1 MSASSN
7 PRPTALAPGGES
19 GDPEVRTASAPAAD
33 LVVERFSVVPLVA
46 LSLSVFALCSAEFAL
61 IGLLLDV
68 SGDMHVTVA
77 TAGQLLSVYA
87 FAVAVG
93 GPVVTVLTARMAPKK
108 LALALLAI
116 FAVANVLG
124 ALAPT
129 FGMLMGAR
137 TIGALT
143 HSTFAAVSILLA
155 IRLSPPGRQASAI
168 AWVAG
173 GLGLATVLGGPLGTV
188 IGEHWGWR
196 ATFWSVAGAAV
207 IGALA
212 IGFLIPGGLGGGQR
226 VSLRSEVGALG
237 KSQVLWAMGITV
249 VSQTGWFLLY
259 SYITP
264 LLRQVTGFSA
274 GVSAGMLFVFGM
286 GGFIGNAL
294 GGRFADKSLRG
305 TLAAMLAVL
314 AAMLLLIGAG
324 AGSPAP
330 TVAAVLL
337 IGLASGALVPPL
349 QAWALGAAGG
359 GSTLV
364 LAANTS
370 AFNLGNAAGSWTGS
384 RLLGSGTAVNTLAYV
399 GAAIVLLSLIGVLIA
414 LRNRPDSTTPPDGL
428 AA

>member
-1 MSASSN
+1 MA
-7 PRPTALAPGGES
+7 
-19 GDPEVRTASAPAAD
+19 
-33 LVVERFSVVPLVA
+33 ERFSVIPLVA

-68 SGDMHVTVA
+68 SSDMHVTVA

-87 FAVAVG
+87 FAVAIG

-108 LALALLAI
+108 LAIALLVT
-116 FAVANVLG
+116 FALANILG
-124 ALAPT
+124 ALAT
-129 FGMLMGAR
+129 FGTLMGAR

-188 IGEHWGWR
+188 IGEQWGWR
-196 ATFWSVAGAAV
+196 ATFWTVAGAAV
-207 IGALA
+207 VGVLT
-212 IGFLIPGGLGGGQR
+212 IGFLIPGGLGGGQK

-274 GVSAGMLFVFGM
+274 GVSAGMLFVFGL

-305 TLAAMLAVL
+305 TLAAMLAIL
-314 AAMLLLIGAG
+314 AAMLLLIGVG
-324 AGSPAP
+324 AGQPAP
-330 TVAAVLL
+330 TIAAVLL

-370 AFNLGNAAGSWTGS
+370 A
-384 RLLGSGTAVNTLAYV
+384 
-399 GAAIVLLSLIGVLIA
+399 
-414 LRNRPDSTTPPDGL
+414 STSATPPVPGPDLGCS
-428 AA
+428 APAPRSTPSPTWEPQSSCCP

>member
-7 PRPTALAPGGES
+7 PQSTALAPGGEPS
-19 GDPEVRTASAPAAD
+19 DPAVPAAPVTAAD
-33 LVVERFSVVPLVA
+33 PVVERFSVVPLVA

-68 SGDMHVTVA
+68 SSDMHVTVA

-87 FAVAVG
+87 FAVAIG

-108 LALALLAI
+108 LALALLVA
-116 FAVANVLG
+116 FALANVLG

-129 FGMLMGAR
+129 FDTLMAAR

-188 IGEHWGWR
+188 IGEQWGWR
-196 ATFWSVAGAAV
+196 ATFWTVAGAAV
-207 IGALA
+207 VGVVA
-212 IGFLIPGGLGGGQR
+212 IGFLIPGGLGGGQK
-226 VSLRSEVGALG
+226 VLLRAEIGALG
-237 KSQVLWAMGITV
+237 TSQVLWAMGITV

-264 LLRQVTGFSA
+264 LLRHVTGFSA

-305 TLAAMLAVL
+305 TLAAMLALL
-314 AAMLLLIGAG
+314 AAMLLLIGVG
-324 AGSPAP
+324 AGRPVP
-330 TVAAVLL
+330 TIAAVLL

-384 RLLGSGTAVNTLAYV
+384 RLLGSGTEVTTLAYV
-399 GAAIVLLSLIGVLIA
+399 GAAIVVLSLIGMLIA
-414 LRNRPDSTTPPDGL
+414 LRTRPATAASPDGL
-428 AA
+428 SA